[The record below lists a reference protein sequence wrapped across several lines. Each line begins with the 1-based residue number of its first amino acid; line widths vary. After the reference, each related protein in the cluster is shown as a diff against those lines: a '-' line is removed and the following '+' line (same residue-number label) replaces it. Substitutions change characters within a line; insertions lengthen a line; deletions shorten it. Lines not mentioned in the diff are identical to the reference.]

1 MKWMMLLC
9 LAGSTAY
16 ADTAQLA
23 VKGPIELR
31 ISVITAD
38 IEVSAG
44 PAGKVTVSTGDCPCP
59 SQLTVHADRVDVT
72 RACGPFVDGKVTVE
86 VPPGS
91 SLDLDSTS
99 GDVNVRDI
107 GGRARVRAISGD
119 VKIRGVSSV
128 ELTTVSGDAKL
139 SQIKGEV
146 RVRTVSGS
154 AQIAQACGAAAQ
166 MRFASTSGDLEWHG
180 DCAAGCRLETRTT
193 SGTVKLVPGS
203 TSSFE
208 VSFSSR
214 SGSLDDKLALES
226 LPAEHAKRAKLGKG
240 EGLVECRSI
249 SGDLTLARN

>member
-9 LAGSTAY
+9 LAGSTAW
-16 ADTAQLA
+16 AETSQVA

-31 ISVITAD
+31 VSVISAD
-38 IEVSAG
+38 IEVAAG
-44 PAGKVTVSTGDCPCP
+44 APGKVTVSTGDCPCP
-59 SQLTVHADRVDVT
+59 PTLTVRADRVDVN

-91 SLDLDSTS
+91 SLELESTS
-99 GDVNVRDI
+99 GDVIVRDI

-119 VKIRGVSSV
+119 VQIRGVSSV

-139 SQIKGEV
+139 TQIKGEV

-154 AQIAQACGAAAQ
+154 AQIAQSCGPASQ

-180 DCAAGCRLETRTT
+180 DCAAGCRLEARTT
-193 SGTVKLVPGS
+193 SGTVKLVPGGA
-203 TSSFE
+203 SSFE
-208 VSFSSR
+208 VGFSSR
-214 SGSLDDKLALES
+214 SGSLEDNLALEA
-226 LPAEHAKRAKLGKG
+226 LPAEHGKRGRLGKG

-249 SGDLTLARN
+249 SGDLALARN